1 LKELPNIQLFQVLN
15 DGEKELLMRS
25 ASLRDI
31 SKFNYLY
38 LEDSTTEKVY
48 FLLEGMIKVST
59 RSDQGREAIKA
70 ILHQHEIFGEH
81 GLTGQS
87 VRDEFAVAMLDGAK
101 VLEVDVDCLKSLMQK
116 NHLYCL
122 KIFKF
127 LGDKLRIVEQR
138 LEAQIFLNAKDRII
152 DFIRDSA
159 CKRGRRVG
167 YDHLLKRS
175 LTQQEIANYTGTSR
189 QTVTEV
195 FNELKK
201 SNLIFFNRNK
211 ILIREGFNLA
221 CENRSISIEQTS

>member
-1 LKELPNIQLFQVLN
+1 MKELPNIPLFQVLTES
-15 DGEKELLMRS
+15 EKDFLIRS
-25 ASLRDI
+25 VSLKTFSR
-31 SKFNYLY
+31 FNYLY
-38 LEDSTTEKVY
+38 LENSTTEKVY
-48 FLLEGMIKVST
+48 FLLEGMIKVSS

-70 ILHQHEIFGEH
+70 ILHNHEIFGEH

-87 VRDEFAVAMLDGAK
+87 VRGEFAIAMLDSTK
-101 VLEVDVDCLKSLMQK
+101 VLEVEVDCIKNLMQK
-116 NHLYCL
+116 NHLFCL

-127 LGDKLRIVEQR
+127 LGNKLRGVEQR

-167 YDHLLKRS
+167 YDYLLKRS

-211 ILIREGFNLA
+211 ILIRESFNLA
-221 CENRSISIEQTS
+221 CDNVTLNAEQAS

>member
-1 LKELPNIQLFQVLN
+1 MGVLQNFPLVRVLN
-15 DGEKELLMRS
+15 EDERSLLMD
-25 ASLRDI
+25 ASSVIELE
-31 SKFNYLY
+31 KFNYLY
-38 LEDSTTEKVY
+38 LENDSTDKVF

-70 ILHQHEIFGEH
+70 ILHNQEIFGEQA
-81 GLTGQS
+81 LTGQS
-87 VRDEFAVAMLDGAK
+87 IRNEFAIAMLDGAK
-101 VLEVDVDCLKSLMQK
+101 VLAVEVSCLKSLMQR
-116 NHLYCL
+116 NHLFCQ
-122 KIFKF
+122 KIVRF
-127 LGDKLRIVEQR
+127 LGDKLRSVEQR

-152 DFIRDSA
+152 DFIRESA

-201 SNLIFFNRNK
+201 SNLIYFNRNK
-211 ILIREGFNLA
+211 ILIREGFNLV
-221 CENRSISIEQTS
+221 CETKLDA

>member
-1 LKELPNIQLFQVLN
+1 MEVRQTIPLFKVLSDSERALLTSSSRVRDLP
-15 DGEKELLMRS
+15 
-25 ASLRDI
+25 
-31 SKFNYLY
+31 KFHYLY
-38 LEDSTTEKVY
+38 LEQDNAQKIY
-48 FLLEGMIKVST
+48 FLLDGMIKVST
-59 RSDQGREAIKA
+59 RSDQGREAIKG
-70 ILHQHEIFGEH
+70 ILHKNEIFGEQ

-87 VRDEFAVAMLDGAK
+87 VRNEFAMAMLDGAK
-101 VLEVDVDCLKSLMQK
+101 VLELEMDCMNALMQK
-116 NHLYCL
+116 NHLFCQ
-122 KIFKF
+122 KIVKF
-127 LGDKLRIVEQR
+127 LGDKLREVEHR

-159 CKRGRRVG
+159 RKRGQRVG

-201 SNLIFFNRNK
+201 SNLIYFNRNK

-221 CENRSISIEQTS
+221 LDGNLNT